1 MFEPGHTNPSG
12 MSRVEGWAIEDSHKS
27 DSMSQLFRDAH
38 KNGHPWGG
46 WQGVKKNIREQDKD
60 GERE

>member
-1 MFEPGHTNPSG
+1 M
-12 MSRVEGWAIEDSHKS
+12 EGWAIDSSHKL
-27 DSMSQLFRDAH
+27 DSVSELFRDAH
-38 KNGHPWGG
+38 KNGHSWGG